1 MIRHCTAGEFA
12 EIFATI
18 NIAAQAYRGTV
29 IPEDV
34 WNEPYMDESEL
45 KGEQQLGVIFIGHY
59 DDEGGLIGVMGYQ
72 DRGDVCLIR
81 HAYILPP
88 AQGRGIGGL
97 LLGAIRN
104 QTSKP
109 LLVGTWAAAAMA
121 IAFYEK
127 NNFRHVGAEE
137 TERLLDK
144 YWQVPKSQSDQSV
157 VLADAPWFNRPAA

>member
-1 MIRHCTAGEFA
+1 MIRQCADSEFT
-12 EIFATI
+12 EIYKTI
-18 NIAAQAYRGTV
+18 NLAAQSYRGKV
-29 IPEDV
+29 IPESK
-34 WNEPYMDESEL
+34 WEEPYMSESEL
-45 KGEQQLGVIFIGHY
+45 KNEQRQGVMFIGY
-59 DDEGGLIGVMGYQ
+59 YEDEGRLRGVMGYQ

-88 AQGRGIGGL
+88 FQGRGIGGL
-97 LLGAIRN
+97 LLGAIRA
-104 QTSKP
+104 QSGKP

-144 YWQVPKSQSDQSV
+144 YWDVPKTQSDQSV
-157 VLADAPWFNRPAA
+157 VLADAPWFGRDTG